1 MDFIEL
7 RTAFTVISFVV
18 FLGIMWW
25 AFHGQRNEGFA
36 EAARIP
42 FEEDDDLSPGMPE
55 GQANTRKE
63 YRS

>member
-7 RTAFTVISFVV
+7 RTTFTVISFVV

-25 AFHGQRNEGFA
+25 AYNGHQSKGFA

-42 FEEDDDLSPGMPE
+42 FEEDDDLPQSLAAGE
-55 GQANTRKE
+55 AIERKE